1 MLDVCTPFHYS
12 THLDAPKV
20 RVPLDASKVRL
31 PRGQIFIIPERCK
44 GCRFCI
50 DFCPRDVLMESP
62 AMNARGYHFPVVRP
76 GKEEACIHCNFCTI
90 ICPEFAIFTQEAT

>member
-1 MLDVCTPFHYS
+1 MRAP
-12 THLDAPKV
+12 LDAPRV
-20 RVPLDASKVRL
+20 RI

-50 DFCPRDVLMESP
+50 DLCKRNVLMEST
-62 AMNARGYHFPVVRP
+62 AMNSRGYHFPVVRP

-90 ICPEFAIFTQEAT
+90 ICPEFAIFTQEVT

>member
-1 MLDVCTPFHYS
+1 MRAP
-12 THLDAPKV
+12 LDAPRV
-20 RVPLDASKVRL
+20 RI

-50 DFCPRDVLMESP
+50 DFCPRNVLMEST
-62 AMNARGYHFPVVRP
+62 AMNSRGYHFPVVRP

-90 ICPEFAIFTQEAT
+90 ICPEFAIFTQEVT